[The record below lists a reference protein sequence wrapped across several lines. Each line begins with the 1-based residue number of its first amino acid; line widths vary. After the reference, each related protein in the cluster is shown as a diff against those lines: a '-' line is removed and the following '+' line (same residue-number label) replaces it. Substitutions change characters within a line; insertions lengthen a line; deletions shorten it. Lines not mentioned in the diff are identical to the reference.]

1 MEKQTAGRKALG
13 EFAPKFAELNDDVL
27 FGEVWSR
34 EDKLSARDRCLI
46 TVSCLISKG
55 ISDSSLKYHI
65 QNAKAHGVSK
75 TEMVEVLTHLAFYAG
90 WPNVWAA
97 FPYVKEVYSDDKSAP
112 SDSLFGLG
120 EENKAYEQ
128 YFIGKSYLKPLSV
141 AEGLGVYNVTF
152 EPGCRNNW
160 HIHHKGGQLLL
171 CTDGEGWY
179 QEWGKKPQ
187 LLHPGDVVY
196 IAPEIKHWHGATR
209 NSWFTHIAIGIPAKD
224 ASNEW
229 CEPVDD
235 AHYPTGD

>member
-13 EFAPKFAELNDDVL
+13 DFAPKFAELNDDVL

-34 EDKLSARDRCLI
+34 EDKLCNRDRCLI

-55 ISDSSLKYHI
+55 ISDASLKYHI
-65 QNAKAHGVSK
+65 LNAKAQGVTK
-75 TEMVEVLTHLAFYAG
+75 TEMIEVLTHLAFYAG

-97 FPYVKEVYSDDKSAP
+97 FPYVKEVYAEEKSAP

-152 EPGCRNNW
+152 EPGCR
-160 HIHHKGGQLLL
+160 IHDQLVEPLRAAAHRRNRRPRQR
-171 CTDGEGWY
+171 TPHPAAMAAAGARRAGIVTVHA
-179 QEWGKKPQ
+179 
-187 LLHPGDVVY
+187 LHSTARVCRVPGSAGRLRRAEAAY
-196 IAPEIKHWHGATR
+196 TR
-209 NSWFTHIAIGIPAKD
+209 PGFRVPAW
-224 ASNEW
+224 A
-229 CEPVDD
+229 
-235 AHYPTGD
+235 